1 MIIISTFE
9 FSFIIL
15 LTLVIVFCFL
25 IYKTVRNIKTGTR
38 SKIVAKLFLE
48 LSEEDKKEFI
58 GFLKLIKR
66 V

>member
-9 FSFIIL
+9 LSFIVLITL
-15 LTLVIVFCFL
+15 LFVFCFL
-25 IYKTVRNIKTGTR
+25 IYKTVRNIKTGIS

>member
-1 MIIISTFE
+1 MIVISTFE
-9 FSFIIL
+9 FFLIIL
-15 LTLVIVFCFL
+15 ITLVFVFCFL

-38 SKIVAKLFLE
+38 PKIVAKLFLE